1 LSRPGWKPVHFSL
14 DENSRTQIIILPEDE
29 NHSPEQ
35 TFFISLL
42 TLPRKLPMPAEKS
55 ASCNVTPGPQ
65 AGVAKTKTALFFI
78 Q

>member
-42 TLPRKLPMPAEKS
+42 TLPPVHLFSLNLMDKS
-55 ASCNVTPGPQ
+55 RYGNYGIIS
-65 AGVAKTKTALFFI
+65 
-78 Q
+78 

>member
-42 TLPRKLPMPAEKS
+42 TLPDIFSLFSINVGKKNISGNIKRGFISYLPTE
-55 ASCNVTPGPQ
+55 
-65 AGVAKTKTALFFI
+65 
-78 Q
+78 